1 MTHFQTRSER
11 CKLPRAFWQS
21 IEQLG
26 LSPSMVQRHAQLP
39 TDLHLND
46 AAIISTHQL
55 FAVWNA
61 IEALSADPAFAIKMV
76 RDTPS
81 AKHKL
86 AFLAALYAADF
97 REGLARYS
105 RFMRLCS
112 PDQICV
118 EEHEGKVSFTIV
130 WPPGSG
136 SEPYLSVEACF
147 AFVLELGRRGTGEH
161 LVPLAVSLRRPEQNL
176 QTHASFFGCPIHYGA
191 ARDQLTMSAA
201 GLDLPFREH
210 NPEVLHF
217 MTPGMTAAVQELEAP
232 VGFREQVID
241 VLKRTLANGRPTLPH
256 LARELLQS
264 ERTLQRRLA
273 AEGTT
278 FSALLNEARRQ
289 VGLRLLADTTL
300 ELKEVAYLLGYEDTN
315 SYFRAFR
322 QCENV
327 SPSEWRRVNEQAA
340 TAEESGG
347 RGTLLARLQ
356 PLATA

>member
-1 MTHFQTRSER
+1 
-11 CKLPRAFWQS
+11 
-21 IEQLG
+21 
-26 LSPSMVQRHAQLP
+26 MVQLHAQLP
-39 TDLHLND
+39 NDLHLND
-46 AAIISTHQL
+46 AAVVSTHQL

-97 REGLARYS
+97 RDGLARYS

-118 EEHEGKVSFTIV
+118 EEHEGNVLFTIL

-136 SEPYLSVEACF
+136 PEPYLSVEACF

-161 LVPLAVSLRRPEQNL
+161 LVPLALSLRRPEQNL
-176 QTHASFFGCPIHYGA
+176 ETHASYFGCPIRYGA

-201 GLDLPFREH
+201 DLHLPFREH

-217 MTPGMTAAVQELEAP
+217 MTPGMTAAMQEIDAP
-232 VGFREQVID
+232 VGFCEQVIE
-241 VLKRTLANGRPTLPH
+241 VLKRALADGRPSLQH

-273 AEGTT
+273 SEGTT
-278 FSALLNEARRQ
+278 FSELLNEARRQ
-289 VGLRLLADTTL
+289 VGLHLLADPTL
-300 ELKEVAYLLGYEDTN
+300 ELKEVAYLLGYEDAN
-315 SYFRAFR
+315 SYYRAFR
-322 QCENV
+322 KWEKV
-327 SPSEWRRVNEQAA
+327 SPSEWRRVNA
-340 TAEESGG
+340 
-347 RGTLLARLQ
+347 
-356 PLATA
+356 

>member
-1 MTHFQTRSER
+1 MSQLEIRSER
-11 CKLPRAFWQS
+11 CKLPQAFWQS
-21 IEQLG
+21 IERLG
-26 LSPSMVQRHAQLP
+26 LSPSAVQQHAQLP

-46 AAIISTHQL
+46 AAVVTTHQL
-55 FAVWNA
+55 FAVWRA

-97 REGLARYS
+97 REGVARYS

-118 EEHEGKVSFTIV
+118 EERDGKVSFTIL

-136 SEPYLSVEACF
+136 PEPYLSVEACF
-147 AFVLELGRRGTGEH
+147 AFVLELGRRGTGNH
-161 LVPLAVSLRRPEQNL
+161 VVPLSMSLRRPEQNL
-176 QTHASFFGCPIHYGA
+176 ETHAHYFDCPIRYGA

-201 GLDLPFREH
+201 DLSLPFREH
-210 NPEVLHF
+210 NPEMLHV
-217 MTPGMTAAVQELEAP
+217 MTPGMTAALRELGAP
-232 VGFREQVID
+232 AGFREQVIN
-241 VLKRTLANGRPTLPH
+241 VLKRALADGRPTLQH
-256 LARELLQS
+256 LAQELLQS

-278 FSALLNEARRQ
+278 FSEMLNEARRQ
-289 VGLRLLADTTL
+289 VGFHLLADTSL
-300 ELKEVAYLLGYEDTN
+300 ELKEVAYLLGYEDAN

-322 QCENV
+322 QWEKI
-327 SPSEWRRVNEQAA
+327 SPGEWRRINA
-340 TAEESGG
+340 
-347 RGTLLARLQ
+347 
-356 PLATA
+356 